1 MDNASNQEKL
11 QALQFSVQQ
20 NNCCLELKHVEKV
33 VLLPALQ
40 MIPGSPNFVAGLMN
54 VHGISVIV
62 IDLALRLGLNRTHHY
77 SLDMPVLLCREGE
90 NLFGM
95 IVDHITGLKE
105 ISLENITLR
114 DQLQGESFILAS
126 VKIANELTLL
136 INLKSIFKFELVN
149 HPPLKESSV

>member
-105 ISLENITLR
+105 ISLE
-114 DQLQGESFILAS
+114 ILNPFANKNNCS
-126 VKIANELTLL
+126 SDIMQYKIMREAG
-136 INLKSIFKFELVN
+136 SKFVI
-149 HPPLKESSV
+149 